1 MITSTVLENE
11 NIQLEDGRTL
21 SYATYGSPVPRTTII
36 YMHGFPSSRYEG
48 KLWHS
53 ACTKHMIRLVAP
65 DRPGIGLS
73 TFKPNRR
80 ILDWPA
86 DVLALANH
94 LKVSQFYILGVGEG
108 SPYALACIKKIPK
121 ERLLG
126 VSVVSG
132 MYPTKF
138 GTTGM
143 ALQSRMLLWA
153 APWMTGLTSF
163 MFDTSMGKAA
173 RCSDPQVFE
182 DMVEQEVESR
192 HPGDQAAMKDPKYWP
207 TFVAMMREGFAHGGR
222 GASWEARL
230 KGSEWGFDLSQLYV
244 GSDVGCPLTLWHG
257 TEDVNCPV
265 AMAKKAQALMPGSN
279 LNVIEGEGHVSFM
292 FSNADKILDDLIGV
306 EEVEEFIQVGV

>member
-11 NIQLEDGRTL
+11 SIQLEDGRKL

-53 ACTKHMIRLVAP
+53 VCTKHMIRLIAP

-73 TFKPNRR
+73 TFKPNRS

-86 DVLALANH
+86 DVIALADR
-94 LKVSQFYILGVGEG
+94 LKISQFYILGVSGG
-108 SPYALACIKKIPK
+108 APYALACISRLPI

-138 GTTGM
+138 GTAGM
-143 ALQSRMLLWA
+143 MLQSRILFWI

-163 MFDTSMGKAA
+163 LFDVGMGKAA

-182 DMVEQEVESR
+182 DMLEQEVENR
-192 HPGDQAAMKDPKYWP
+192 HAGDQAVMKDPKHWS
-207 TFVAMMREGFAHGGR
+207 TFVAMMREAFVHSSR
-222 GASWEARL
+222 GAGWEARL
-230 KGSEWGFDLSQLYV
+230 KGAEWGFELSQLCV
-244 GSDVGCPLTLWHG
+244 GSDIGCPLTLWHG
-257 TEDVNCPV
+257 SEDVNCPA
-265 AMAKKAQALMPGSN
+265 AMAKKAKELMPGSK
-279 LNVIEGEGHVSFM
+279 LYMIDGGGHVSFI
-292 FSNADKILDDLIGV
+292 FNKANEILNDLIGV
-306 EEVEEFIQVGV
+306 EDEEEYIQVSV